1 MKKIFKRF
9 LRDKRAIT
17 PVLSHLLL
25 TVVAVAIM
33 SLATSATF
41 MITTNLRQTMGERVV
56 VEDVWFNSAAGTVDV
71 YMRNVGKADL
81 QVPAIFVA
89 DIQVSNVYVNH
100 VRQSFNGNATSLQVN
115 KQGLLNIAFS
125 WDSGEAY
132 YIDIVTKRG
141 THIAEYYKAP

>member
-1 MKKIFKRF
+1 MVKLFKRF

-41 MITTNLRQTMGERVV
+41 MITTNLRQTMGERVI
-56 VEDVWFNSAAGTVDV
+56 VEDVWFNNATGTVDV
-71 YMRNVGKADL
+71 YLRNVGKAD
-81 QVPAIFVA
+81 
-89 DIQVSNVYVNH
+89 IQISNVYVNH
-100 VRQSFNGNATSLQVN
+100 VSQSFSDLSSLQLN
-115 KQGLLNIAFS
+115 KHGWLRIALS
-125 WDSGEAY
+125 WDPGESY

-141 THIAEYYKAP
+141 THVASYYKAP

>member
-1 MKKIFKRF
+1 MKKLFKRF

-41 MITTNLRQTMGERVV
+41 VITTNMRETMGERVI
-56 VEDVWFNSAAGTVDV
+56 VEDVWFNSASGTIDV
-71 YMRNVGKADL
+71 YMSNVGKADM
-81 QVPAIFVA
+81 
-89 DIQVSNVYVNH
+89 QVSGVYVEH
-100 VRQSFNGNATSLQVN
+100 VGQSFNGPFILEVN
-115 KQGLLNIAFS
+115 KHGWLRIACS
-125 WDSGEAY
+125 WTSGESY

-141 THIAEYYKAP
+141 THIASYYKAP

>member
-1 MKKIFKRF
+1 MRRKKVKHLKRF

-41 MITTNLRQTMGERVV
+41 MITTNLRQTMGERVI
-56 VEDVWFNSAAGTVDV
+56 VEDVWFNNATGTVDV
-71 YMRNVGKADL
+71 YMRNVGKSDT
-81 QVPAIFVA
+81 
-89 DIQVSNVYVNH
+89 QVSNVYINH
-100 VRQSFNGNATSLQVN
+100 ESQSFSGVSTLQVN
-115 KQGLLNIAFS
+115 KHDWLRIAFK
-125 WDSGEAY
+125 WDSGESY

-141 THIAEYYKAP
+141 THVASYYKAP